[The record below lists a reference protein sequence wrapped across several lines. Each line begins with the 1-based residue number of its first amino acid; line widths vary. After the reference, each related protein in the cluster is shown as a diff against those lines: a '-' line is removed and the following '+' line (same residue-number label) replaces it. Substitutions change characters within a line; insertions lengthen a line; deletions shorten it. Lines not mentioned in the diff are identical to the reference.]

1 MNEQSLNTHA
11 GKVYDTPKSVR
22 EGIVRPLHTPGVYTT
37 PVAFISAVAL
47 DWSICIVEV
56 SDSQK
61 QSINDAFQY
70 VAVPTLSPIDV
81 GMNDAKIQKVYE
93 MLP

>member
-1 MNEQSLNTHA
+1 M
-11 GKVYDTPKSVR
+11 R
-22 EGIVRPLHTPGVYTT
+22 EGTICPRHTPGVYTT
-37 PVAFISAVAL
+37 PVAFISAVVL
-47 DWSICIVEV
+47 DWFICIVEV

-70 VAVPTLSPIDV
+70 VAVPPIPPGGV

-93 MLP
+93 ILPYKRENVHILFEIGLNLAI